1 MRAWI
6 QLLALLGIAG
16 TWVPAQP
23 ESQPIRVEVEA
34 VNVFVTVTDE
44 KGRFVTDLTQDR
56 FIVYEDG
63 IPQEIRSFTRE
74 LNRPLRIALLLD
86 TSSSVRLKL
95 GFEKESAINFL
106 RGVMRHRDQAMVVE
120 FDRGVTMLSDF
131 TGNPAELAAQ
141 IETLQAG
148 GGTALWDALYL
159 VSRDKMTAQ
168 DARKT
173 IIVLS
178 DGEDLHSKHT
188 WEEAREMLQA
198 SEVTVYAIGTS
209 RFGASSSK
217 KGEENLKLIAEETGG
232 TAFFPYSA
240 ERLEEA
246 FDLINTELRSQY
258 TLTYQPRN
266 QVRDG
271 RFRKIEVRLVDGK
284 GLKIRHRKG
293 YRIPD
298 F

>member
-1 MRAWI
+1 MRFCFQVLFFLALPNPL
-6 QLLALLGIAG
+6 LLAQL
-16 TWVPAQP
+16 
-23 ESQPIRVEVEA
+23 ESQPIRVQVEA

-63 IPQEIRSFTRE
+63 VPQQIRNFTRE
-74 LNRPLRIALLLD
+74 LNRPLSIALLLD

-95 GFEKESAINFL
+95 DFEKEAAINFL
-106 RGVMRHRDQAMVVE
+106 RSVMRYRDQAMVVE

-131 TGNPAELAAQ
+131 TGNPAQLAAR
-141 IETLQAG
+141 IEALEAG

-159 VSRDKMTAQ
+159 VSRDKMTAR

-178 DGEDLHSKHT
+178 DGEDQDSKHT
-188 WEEAREMLQA
+188 WEEAREMLQV

-217 KGEENLKLIAEETGG
+217 EGEENLKLIAEETGG

-258 TLTYQPRN
+258 TITYQPQN

-271 RFRKIEVRLVDGK
+271 RFRKIEVRLIDGK